1 MKLRSLGLLVLLATA
16 AACRGTRISPAEPR
30 TEPPSPPMVRR
41 APVGAPIYIGPAPA
55 YLTCP
60 PCATAERMPVSV
72 VWDERVSP
80 AIDCNP
86 VRTQH
91 TLVVTVL
98 DQCGQPLPG
107 QRVEWILARSRD
119 AVGDIVG
126 IDDQYADT
134 SIAPLRNAQ
143 PGNGGNKIDNQFGVS
158 ITNWENETIDAANNY
173 PFTSENGA
181 RMPDI
186 RIGRGQSWITV
197 TSVYEGVTDIIAYVP
212 AIKDGTKHKIFAKK
226 IWADYE
232 VKFPESATN
241 LLPASTH
248 AFTVNVH
255 KASDGTGLAGTTVEA
270 EVLDGPE
277 AAFDGGKLMTAVS
290 GPDGNATFNLRN
302 TGGMPGTNRL
312 RFTAKGAFHGLE
324 CPRTEIATK
333 TWRKVALECRCA
345 VSAAEVNVGD
355 PVDAVFTVTNTG
367 DAPSGDLTLAVAP
380 PPGLVVA
387 DGTQFPLSLGNA
399 APGATVQKS
408 VRFTMSA
415 EGVQQL
421 TTTVTSAEGGGS
433 SQCACQTTGVRGVL
447 ALECRCE
454 PGTVDVGATIS
465 IVGTVSNTGKGSIRN
480 VKVELAWPDGM
491 TPQTQNVVTLPEMAP
506 GRVDQFVFQG
516 VPTRPGRYPT
526 VVKASGDGFAEVTSG
541 CECAAVQCA
550 LEISMIAPG
559 KIGYGEPGNFTV
571 KIVNKGDG
579 AAMNCALRVTHGA
592 CLDGGVKD
600 FPIGTVAP
608 GETKTI
614 DWVAN
619 GLANAKC
626 NVVAEVTCAGC
637 TQRAES
643 EVDVQGLP
651 ALQCEMVDQT
661 LQHVEAGIFKVGE
674 EFLYVLDVQNDVATQ
689 ATPPLKV
696 VLSLPP
702 ELEFVSGTSDRGV
715 SVAGAAQQATTTEF
729 RLDINEKIRFEFRVK
744 ALKAPPGNLVK
755 AMASVQRASDGAELA
770 DENESTT
777 IK

>member
-1 MKLRSLGLLVLLATA
+1 MKARSLGLLVLLATA
-16 AACRGTRISPAEPR
+16 AACRGTRVSPAEPR
-30 TEPPSPPMVRR
+30 DAYPAAPPAASR
-41 APVGAPIYIGPAPA
+41 PA
-55 YLTCP
+55 YAAGAICVP
-60 PCATAERMPVSV
+60 IPQAPERMPVSV
-72 VWDERVSP
+72 TWDERVSP

-86 VRTQH
+86 VKTQH

-98 DQCGQPLPG
+98 DQCGCPLPG

-119 AVGDIVG
+119 AVGDIVAV
-126 IDDQYADT
+126 DDQYTDA
-134 SIAPLRNAQ
+134 SIAPLRNAR
-143 PGNGGNKIDNQFGVS
+143 PGNGGNKIDNQYGVS
-158 ITNWENETIDAANNY
+158 ITNWDNESIDAANNY
-173 PFTSENGA
+173 PFTSDNGA

-186 RIGRGQSWITV
+186 RVGKGQSWITV

-212 AIKDGTKHKIFAKK
+212 GIKDGSKHKIFAKK
-226 IWADYE
+226 IWADYA

-241 LLPASTH
+241 LLPNAAH

-255 KASDGTGLAGTTVEA
+255 KASDGAGIGGTTVEA

-277 AAFDGGKLMTAVS
+277 AGFDGGNRLLTAVS
-290 GPDGNATFNLRN
+290 GPDGNATFSLRN
-302 TGGMPGTNRL
+302 TSGLPGTNRV

-324 CPRTEIATK
+324 CPRTEIVSK

-345 VSAAEVNVGD
+345 ASAAEVNVND
-355 PVDAVFTVTNTG
+355 PVDFVFTVVNTG
-367 DAPSGDLTLAVAP
+367 DAPSGDVMLAATP
-380 PPGLVVA
+380 PPGLLVA
-387 DGTQFPLSLGNA
+387 DGTQFPLSLGNI

-408 VRFTMSA
+408 VRFTMAA
-415 EGVQQL
+415 EGPQQIA
-421 TTTVTSAEGGGS
+421 TTVTSAEGAGS
-433 SQCACQTTGVRGVL
+433 SQCACQTVGVRGVL
-447 ALECRCE
+447 VLECRCE
-454 PGTVDVGATIS
+454 PGSVDVGTPIQ

-480 VKVELAWPDGM
+480 VKVELTWPEGM

-516 VPTRPGRYPT
+516 LPTRPGKFPSL
-526 VVKASGDGFAEVTSG
+526 VKATGDGFSEVSSA
-541 CECAAVQCA
+541 CECTAVQCA

-579 AAMNCALRVTHGA
+579 AAMNCSVRVTHGA
-592 CLDGGVKD
+592 CLDGAVKD
-600 FPIGTVAP
+600 FALGVVAP
-608 GETKTI
+608 GETKTL
-614 DWVAN
+614 DWVAT

-626 NVVAEVTCAGC
+626 TVVAEVTCAGC
-637 TQRAES
+637 TQRTEA

-651 ALQCEMVDQT
+651 ALQCEMIDQS

-696 VLSLPP
+696 VFSLPP

-715 SVAGAAQQATTTEF
+715 TVTGAGQQASTTEF
-729 RLDINEKIRFEFRVK
+729 RLDLNEKVRFEFRVK
-744 ALKAPPGNLVK
+744 ALAVPPGNLLK